1 MSFDFLAVSATQ
13 SFIGRMSYS
22 QEAMILIKK
31 AVVMIIISEIDY
43 IQNTW

>member
-31 AVVMIIISEIDY
+31 SSCDDTSVIDY

>member
-31 AVVMIIISEIDY
+31 AVVMIYQRSTIFKIPGK
-43 IQNTW
+43 